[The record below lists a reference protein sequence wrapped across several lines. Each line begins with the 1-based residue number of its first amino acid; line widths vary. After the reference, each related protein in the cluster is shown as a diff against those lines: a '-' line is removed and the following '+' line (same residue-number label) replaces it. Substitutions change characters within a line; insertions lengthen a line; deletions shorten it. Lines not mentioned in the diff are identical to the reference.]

1 MLQEVT
7 VAWECQRLLLFIVYL
22 DDQGNDA
29 DDQNTEL
36 KQAGI
41 GHHVHHPPPME
52 WRRKQEEVQPPPEGG
67 APPTAT
73 GSAWVDYSILCR
85 IWQDTGYGLPR
96 RGFAPPRNDRTGDA
110 GPLRPLR
117 GHLPQGGRQGSVGFS
132 GPVLAPPVGELA
144 RRKP

>member
-7 VAWECQRLLLFIVYL
+7 VAWERQRLLLFIIYL

-36 KQAGI
+36 KQVGI

-67 APPTAT
+67 APPTVY
-73 GSAWVDYSILCR
+73 GSAWVYHSILCR
-85 IWQDTGYGLPR
+85 IWQD
-96 RGFAPPRNDRTGDA
+96 A
-110 GPLRPLR
+110 GTESPLRFRRCP
-117 GHLPQGGRQGSVGFS
+117 PFDKGG
-132 GPVLAPPVGELA
+132 
-144 RRKP
+144 

>member
-7 VAWECQRLLLFIVYL
+7 VAWERQRLLLFIIYL

-36 KQAGI
+36 KQIGI
-41 GHHVHHPPPME
+41 GHHVHHPPPLE

-67 APPTAT
+67 APPTVT

-85 IWQDTGYGLPR
+85 IWQERAALSAPCGGTSPEGGGKGRWGSRAWSWLP
-96 RGFAPPRNDRTGDA
+96 
-110 GPLRPLR
+110 LW
-117 GHLPQGGRQGSVGFS
+117 GSWQRS
-132 GPVLAPPVGELA
+132 
-144 RRKP
+144 

>member
-1 MLQEVT
+1 M
-7 VAWECQRLLLFIVYL
+7 AWECQRLLLFIIYL

-36 KQAGI
+36 KQVGI

-52 WRRKQEEVQPPPEGG
+52 WRRKQEEVQPPPEEG

-85 IWQDTGYGLPR
+85 IWQER
-96 RGFAPPRNDRTGDA
+96 A

-117 GHLPQGGRQGSVGFS
+117 GTSPKGGGKGEVGRNPPSAF
-132 GPVLAPPVGELA
+132 GGVPPFTRGADVLL
-144 RRKP
+144 K

>member
-7 VAWECQRLLLFIVYL
+7 VAWERQRLLLFIIYL

-36 KQAGI
+36 KQVGI

-85 IWQDTGYGLPR
+85 IWQDTGTDCHVAALLAVTG
-96 RGFAPPRNDRTGDA
+96 TGD
-110 GPLRPLR
+110 
-117 GHLPQGGRQGSVGFS
+117 
-132 GPVLAPPVGELA
+132 
-144 RRKP
+144 

>member
-7 VAWECQRLLLFIVYL
+7 VAWECQRLLLFIIYL

-36 KQAGI
+36 KQVGI

-67 APPTAT
+67 APPTVT

-85 IWQDTGYGLPR
+85 IWQDTG
-96 RGFAPPRNDRTGDA
+96 AES
-110 GPLRPLR
+110 PLRLR
-117 GHLPQGGRQGSVGFS
+117 RCPPFDKGG
-132 GPVLAPPVGELA
+132 
-144 RRKP
+144 

>member
-7 VAWECQRLLLFIVYL
+7 VAWERQRLLLFIIYL

-36 KQAGI
+36 KQVGI

-85 IWQDTGYGLPR
+85 IWQDTGTDCHVGALPLLAMTG
-96 RGFAPPRNDRTGDA
+96 RGIDKKLKAGIIVNRKRALPVDGVPP
-110 GPLRPLR
+110 
-117 GHLPQGGRQGSVGFS
+117 
-132 GPVLAPPVGELA
+132 
-144 RRKP
+144 KCYMK

>member
-7 VAWECQRLLLFIVYL
+7 VAWECQRLLLFIIYL

-36 KQAGI
+36 KQVGI

-85 IWQDTGYGLPR
+85 IWQDTGTDCHVGALPLLAMTG
-96 RGFAPPRNDRTGDA
+96 RGMRADA
-110 GPLRPLR
+110 EVRPY
-117 GHLPQGGRQGSVGFS
+117 RQ
-132 GPVLAPPVGELA
+132 PT
-144 RRKP
+144 